1 MTAFFYVQLYQE
13 KDANVIRILTKLKT
27 IFKSLLLASGLL
39 STAVAGVQAQD
50 MLATQSPLDKQM
62 AIVDSIALRDM
73 LLNEANMFPAEEIY
87 SEWSNSYVRFNSVM
101 PDSFTV
107 DLRDFVMPTTNTK
120 ITDIFGYRPR
130 RRRVHQGLD
139 IKVQTGDTIRSAFE
153 GKVRIVKNQGRR
165 RGYGKYI
172 VIRHKNGIETL
183 YGHLSK
189 QLVVEGQ
196 NVKAG
201 TPIGLGGNTGRSSGS
216 HLHFETLLAGKN
228 INPALMFDFE
238 KQDVTG
244 DFYTYRKGVYQ
255 SIDKKT
261 GKLVE
266 SAEPLYHKV
275 RSGENLSV
283 IARKCGVSVN
293 TIYRLNKMNSRTIIR
308 PGQRI
313 RYR

>member
-1 MTAFFYVQLYQE
+1 MKNLLRPIVVSA
-13 KDANVIRILTKLKT
+13 A
-27 IFKSLLLASGLL
+27 LLLAS
-39 STAVAGVQAQD
+39 TGVQAQD
-50 MLATQSPLDKQM
+50 LLAAQSPLDKQM
-62 AIVDSIALRDM
+62 AFVDSIALRDM
-73 LLNEANMFPAEEIY
+73 LLNEANMFPAEELY
-87 SEWSNSYVRFNSVM
+87 DEWSNEHVRFKAEL
-101 PDSFTV
+101 PDSFRV
-107 DLRDFVMPTTNTK
+107 DLRGFAMPTTNTK

-130 RRRVHQGLD
+130 RRRVHNGID
-139 IKVQTGDTIRSAFE
+139 IKVYVGDTIRSAFD

-172 VIRHKNGIETL
+172 LIRHNNGIETL

-189 QLVVEGQ
+189 WLVTEGQ

-201 TPIGLGGNTGRSSGS
+201 QPIGLGGNTGRSSGS

-228 INPALMFDFE
+228 LNPALMFDFE

-255 SIDKKT
+255 EIDKKT
-261 GKLVE
+261 GKIIE

-275 RSGENLSV
+275 RKGESLSV

-293 TIYRLNKMNSRTIIR
+293 TLYRLNKLTSRSVLRI
-308 PGQRI
+308 GQRI